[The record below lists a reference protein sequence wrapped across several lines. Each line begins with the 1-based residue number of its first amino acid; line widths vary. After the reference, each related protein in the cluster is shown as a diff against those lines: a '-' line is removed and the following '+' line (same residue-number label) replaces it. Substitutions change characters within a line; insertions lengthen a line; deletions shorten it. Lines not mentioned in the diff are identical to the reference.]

1 MNKDT
6 EKLYLTKE
14 EFLENPIIREV
25 DKDNNIKDKR
35 IRFTKDEN
43 PRENKVKEE
52 ITIKKAFFPKE
63 LAAGFWIRFFAFTFD
78 SLIAGAIV
86 KIILG
91 FANLDLSPKSTA
103 LITSIIISLYFTI
116 TNLINNGQSLGKM
129 LFGLRVV
136 RLDGKK
142 LDFTTIFIRE
152 FVGRFIHSYSILS
165 LLYVIT
171 AFTEYKQNLSDL
183 FADTSVIQISKE
195 EIYEGLIN

>member
-6 EKLYLTKE
+6 EKLYLSKE
-14 EFLENPIIREV
+14 EFLESPVIRIIDEDGIV
-25 DKDNNIKDKR
+25 KNKR
-35 IRFTKDEN
+35 IKFKST
-43 PRENKVKEE
+43 ENKARKEKKDPGVK
-52 ITIKKAFFPKE
+52 AYFPKE
-63 LAAGFWIRFFAFTFD
+63 LAAGFWIRFFAFFFD
-78 SLIAGAIV
+78 SIIAGALV

-91 FANLDLSPKSTA
+91 FANLNLTPTSTA
-103 LITSIIISLYFTI
+103 LLSSLIISSYFTI
-116 TNLINNGQSLGKM
+116 TSLINNGQTLGKM

-142 LDFTTIFIRE
+142 LDFFTIFTRE

-165 LLYVIT
+165 LLYVMT

-195 EIYEGLIN
+195 EIYKGVLN